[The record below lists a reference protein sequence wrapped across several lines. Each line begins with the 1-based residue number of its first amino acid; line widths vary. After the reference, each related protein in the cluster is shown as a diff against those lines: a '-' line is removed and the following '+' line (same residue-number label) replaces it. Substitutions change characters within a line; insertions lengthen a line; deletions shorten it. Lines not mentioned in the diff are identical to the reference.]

1 MWASRTYSIIRLTYD
16 RAWNHPA
23 EAYAHYISMGDVR
36 AVTPIVINCPPRY
49 IQTWSMSVTT
59 DAEGTDVVRI
69 KDYLSEQLN
78 QYFLASS
85 VFYTIKPDHKQAYNE
100 GKGVE
105 EYDEIGRFVFAA
117 KAAFAANDNVR
128 DILREAGKI
137 GGIPTTGSYTIV
149 WRQTDPSIN
158 SDREEYV
165 FNME

>member
-1 MWASRTYSIIRLTYD
+1 M
-16 RAWNHPA
+16 
-23 EAYAHYISMGDVR
+23 
-36 AVTPIVINCPPRY
+36 
-49 IQTWSMSVTT
+49 TT
-59 DAEGTDVVRI
+59 DAEGTDVVKI